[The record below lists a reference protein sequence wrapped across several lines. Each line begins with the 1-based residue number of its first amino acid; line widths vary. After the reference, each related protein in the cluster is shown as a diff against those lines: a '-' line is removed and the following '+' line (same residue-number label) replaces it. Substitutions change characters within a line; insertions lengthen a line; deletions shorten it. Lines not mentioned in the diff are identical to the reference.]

1 MISVQSRSMN
11 NHYAL
16 KKLHNVLGGG
26 TMSLFK
32 ELLIRVIIIVSLTDI
47 IEFYVIK
54 RRNLAIT
61 PMLVIAIIV
70 VTLVPLV
77 INIWYCLHKNHIIP

>member
-1 MISVQSRSMN
+1 MLCTGDLLVHFIRMMRRIGSNTNFQ
-11 NHYAL
+11 
-16 KKLHNVLGGG
+16 
-26 TMSLFK
+26 LF
-32 ELLIRVIIIVSLTDI
+32 LIIIIIIIITLTDI

-61 PMLVIAIIV
+61 PTLVIAIIV

-77 INIWYCLHKNHIIP
+77 INIWYCLHKFNLIQ

>member
-1 MISVQSRSMN
+1 
-11 NHYAL
+11 
-16 KKLHNVLGGG
+16 
-26 TMSLFK
+26 MSLFK

-47 IEFYVIK
+47 LEFYVIK

-61 PMLVIAIIV
+61 PTLVIAIIV

-77 INIWYCLHKNHIIP
+77 INIWYSLHKNHIIP

>member
-1 MISVQSRSMN
+1 MLCTGDLLVHFIRMMRRIGSNTNFQ
-11 NHYAL
+11 
-16 KKLHNVLGGG
+16 
-26 TMSLFK
+26 LF
-32 ELLIRVIIIVSLTDI
+32 LIIIITLTDI

-61 PMLVIAIIV
+61 PTLVIAIIV

-77 INIWYCLHKNHIIP
+77 INIWYCLHKFNLIQ